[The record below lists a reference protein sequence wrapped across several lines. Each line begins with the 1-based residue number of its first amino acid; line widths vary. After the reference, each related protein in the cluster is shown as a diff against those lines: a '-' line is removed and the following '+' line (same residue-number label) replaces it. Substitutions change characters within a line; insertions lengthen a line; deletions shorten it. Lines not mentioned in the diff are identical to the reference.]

1 MGWLNSHLKS
11 SIMSLLG
18 PAEVTPA
25 ARENRTEDIRQM
37 MLQEMELYGDM
48 NFPKIT
54 RRVRF
59 ATDALGLWYA
69 RGDVMAVLS
78 AEYGE
83 TVANEKMQRITAQ
96 FKGLLPHSMSARS
109 TRLKN

>member
-1 MGWLNSHLKS
+1 MSWLQSHLKS
-11 SIMSLLG
+11 SLMSLLG
-18 PAEVTPA
+18 AAEVTTA

-37 MLQEMELYGDM
+37 MLDEMELFGDM
-48 NFPKIT
+48 NFPKVT

-69 RGDVMAVLS
+69 RGDVMAVLA

-83 TVANEKMQRITAQ
+83 TVAREKIQRITAQ
-96 FKGLLPHSMSARS
+96 FKGLLPQSMRARS
-109 TRLKN
+109 SSLKA